1 MNPASAFLE
10 AVHDREHALVMGV
23 LNVTPDSFSD
33 GGVHEDAARAIAAG
47 LGMAA
52 DHAAIVDVGGESTR
66 PGAEPV
72 EPAAEAERILPVIEG
87 LRGQPVS
94 IDTRRAPV
102 ARAALEA
109 GAAVINDV
117 SAGGDPDMFPVAAEA
132 GAGLILMHM
141 RGDPQTMQ
149 QGPRYEDV
157 VGEVEGYLLRR
168 ASDAEAAGVARNRI
182 LIDPGIGFGK
192 SVEHNLALLRAMPR
206 LAGHG
211 YPVVCGV
218 SRKSFLGRLTG
229 REVEQRRDA
238 TTAAVALCA
247 FHGAAV
253 VRVHD
258 VSAGI
263 DAVRLAAAWNRR

>member
-72 EPAAEAERILPVIEG
+72 EPAAEAERILPVVEG

-102 ARAALEA
+102 ARAAS
-109 GAAVINDV
+109 GW
-117 SAGGDPDMFPVAAEA
+117 GD
-132 GAGLILMHM
+132 
-141 RGDPQTMQ
+141 QW
-149 QGPRYEDV
+149 
-157 VGEVEGYLLRR
+157 
-168 ASDAEAAGVARNRI
+168 
-182 LIDPGIGFGK
+182 
-192 SVEHNLALLRAMPR
+192 
-206 LAGHG
+206 
-211 YPVVCGV
+211 
-218 SRKSFLGRLTG
+218 
-229 REVEQRRDA
+229 
-238 TTAAVALCA
+238 
-247 FHGAAV
+247 V
-253 VRVHD
+253 VRWSRST
-258 VSAGI
+258 VSMESVAGCTPT
-263 DAVRLAAAWNRR
+263 RSSQMPST